1 MGLGW
6 HPIYEMENKSHVWNH
21 QPDHGRLN
29 NSTTQT
35 RYEPYRSN
43 LIASWLLLCLSST
56 SSTTQ
61 HCYLSQFRWI
71 YPDRTTT
78 AYRRMSKNY
87 LFTRLK
93 SAYLRLN
100 QSGNPSPD
108 PILRPCLPV
117 DSLISIL
124 IFFLAC
130 AGSSVWSHTDTA
142 LSPPL
147 TRCGCHW
154 KQGAPKC
161 VGWSFSCQEKLPQ
174 PDRVSIHGPP
184 GSLNVL
190 NLPASW
196 IMPIP
201 IMALYGANK
210 AGCIVFWLNESR

>member
-61 HCYLSQFRWI
+61 HCHLSQFRWI

-108 PILRPCLPV
+108 PDFATVLASWLLDIHTHLLPCLCRIKCV
-117 DSLISIL
+117 VTHRH
-124 IFFLAC
+124 
-130 AGSSVWSHTDTA
+130 SS
-142 LSPPL
+142 LSPADKMRVSL
-147 TRCGCHW
+147 KTRCPEMCW
-154 KQGAPKC
+154 LIIL
-161 VGWSFSCQEKLPQ
+161 LPRKIATTGLGINPWPSWQSQRAQ
-174 PDRVSIHGPP
+174 PACILDHAHTNHGP
-184 GSLNVL
+184 V
-190 NLPASW
+190 W
-196 IMPIP
+196 
-201 IMALYGANK
+201 
-210 AGCIVFWLNESR
+210 CQ